1 MGMRAELDPM
11 VVYLKPLMAAAADQA
26 EFSQLQQLPERRAAL
41 ELLLS
46 NIRTDD

>member
-1 MGMRAELDPM
+1 M
-11 VVYLKPLMAAAADQA
+11 VIDLKPLMNASADQA